1 MKGYVSRYL
10 LTLKSE
16 TMGNAAT
23 KNMIK
28 ALLGQTD
35 NVAIYDAEVVSVD
48 RSARSCKVKL
58 VSGKS
63 ANEIEVRLMAAV
75 DDGAYMIPATGSTV
89 VVALGE
95 TVQPLVLMYSEV
107 EEIEWL
113 GGEYGGVPIVKHP
126 TNTNKGLLKKINNL
140 ESKYND
146 LLTACQSQVVTLAPS
161 GAFPMASFFTSTT
174 PIAPTTQ
181 QADIEHPKITH

>member
-1 MKGYVSRYL
+1 
-10 LTLKSE
+10 
-16 TMGNAAT
+16 MGNAST

-28 ALLGQTD
+28 TLLGQAD

-48 RSARSCKVKL
+48 RGARTCKVKL

-63 ANEIEVRLMAAV
+63 ANEIEARLMASV
-75 DDGAYMIPATGSTV
+75 DDGAYKIPATGSTV

-95 TVQPLVLMYSEV
+95 TVQPLVLMYSEI

-113 GGEYGGVPIVKHP
+113 GGEYEGVPIVKDP
-126 TNTNKGLLKKINNL
+126 NNPNKGLLKKINQL
-140 ESKYND
+140 EDQLNTILQTLS
-146 LLTACQSQVVTLAPS
+146 TTTIPLAPS
-161 GAFPMASFFTSTT
+161 GTYPFAPLYASIL
-174 PIAPTTQ
+174 PITPTTQ

>member
-1 MKGYVSRYL
+1 
-10 LTLKSE
+10 
-16 TMGNAAT
+16 
-23 KNMIK
+23 MIK

-107 EEIEWL
+107 EEIEWI
-113 GGEYGGVPIVKHP
+113 GGEYGERSIVE
-126 TNTNKGLLKKINNL
+126 TSDQLKQRV
-140 ESKYND
+140 
-146 LLTACQSQVVTLAPS
+146 C
-161 GAFPMASFFTSTT
+161 
-174 PIAPTTQ
+174 
-181 QADIEHPKITH
+181 